1 MRYTSRINTFDNS
14 QAETPAKLLINS
26 REAAKALGISE
37 RKLWSMTQASQ
48 IPVVRLGRSVR
59 YSVRTLESWIEQQQS
74 PALTL

>member
-1 MRYTSRINTFDNS
+1 MRNISSINSYDSKMT
-14 QAETPAKLLINS
+14 ETPPKLLIS
-26 REAAKALGISE
+26 PREAANVLGISE